1 MEPLTILCLV
11 LLVVSLIY
19 IIIVFFVVCSI
30 FEKLN
35 KIEKHVNEQDE
46 LIQCTEVSTPIG
58 PCKLVHTCTRC
69 GKKTHNPHYDGKLCF
84 CPDCYL
90 EVTR

>member
-11 LLVVSLIY
+11 LSVVSLIF
-19 IIIVFFVVCSI
+19 VLGFFFVACSI
-30 FEKLN
+30 RKKLGKLEKQ
-35 KIEKHVNEQDE
+35 VDEQVE

-69 GKKTHNPHYDGKLCF
+69 GNKTANPHYDGKLCF